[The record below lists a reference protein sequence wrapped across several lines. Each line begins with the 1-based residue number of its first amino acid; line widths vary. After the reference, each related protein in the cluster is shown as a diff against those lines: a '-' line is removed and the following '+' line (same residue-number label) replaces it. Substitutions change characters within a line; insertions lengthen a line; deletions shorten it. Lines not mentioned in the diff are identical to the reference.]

1 MDEER
6 MRMALKA
13 QLDGEGANRE
23 ALQAQFH
30 WSRGDVDSLQGL
42 LTQSEA
48 SRGNLEDRIQ
58 TLESERRKLTL

>member
-23 ALQAQFH
+23 VLQAQFH
-30 WSRGDVDSLQGL
+30 RSRGDVDSLQGL
-42 LTQSEA
+42 GVSTGKQF
-48 SRGNLEDRIQ
+48 
-58 TLESERRKLTL
+58 